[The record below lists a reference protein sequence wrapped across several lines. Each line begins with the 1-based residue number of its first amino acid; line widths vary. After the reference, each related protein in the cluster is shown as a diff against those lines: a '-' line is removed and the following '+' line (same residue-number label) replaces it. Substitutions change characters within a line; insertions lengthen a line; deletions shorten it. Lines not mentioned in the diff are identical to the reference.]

1 MRLRIVLALATVA
14 ALASPAAAY
23 ADFGHVVAPGESL
36 TSIAAADGLSV
47 AALAAANDFASDAEL
62 ITGSVVEIPPQD
74 HTSSNASVSGRLV
87 STREYVVRPGDTLS
101 GIAGRGGVSVS
112 YLADL
117 NHIKANALL
126 LAGSTLIVPG
136 AAQVTASGLQLS
148 SATGLDGSSG
158 GPPYPTPERVTA
170 SQVEQVAV
178 ANDVSPSLA
187 AAIAWQESGFNN
199 DFVSSADA
207 RGVMQI
213 LPSTWDWIQGTL
225 AAGTPLAPASAI
237 DNVRGGVLLLR
248 SLLNSTEGD
257 PALAVAGYIQG
268 LSSVDRNGMFP
279 STQQYVASVLALRE
293 RFGGP

>member
-1 MRLRIVLALATVA
+1 MRLRIVLALATTA
-14 ALASPAAAY
+14 ALASPAVAQ
-23 ADFGHVVAPGESL
+23 ADFGHVVGPGESL

-47 AALAAANDFASDAEL
+47 AALAAANDLAPDAEL
-62 ITGSVVEIPPQD
+62 IAGSVLEIPPQGQ
-74 HTSSNASVSGRLV
+74 SSSASGSSRLA

-117 NHIKANALL
+117 NHINVNALL
-126 LAGSTLIVPG
+126 LAGSTLTVPG
-136 AAQVTASGLQLS
+136 AAQVTASGLQPS
-148 SATGLDGSSG
+148 SATGPDGSSG

-170 SQVEQVAV
+170 SQVEQVAIE
-178 ANDVSPSLA
+178 NDVSPSLA

-213 LPSTWDWIQGTL
+213 LPTTWAWIQGTL
-225 AAGTPLAPASAI
+225 TAGTPLAPASAI

-248 SLLNSTEGD
+248 SLLNSTDGD
-257 PALAVAGYIQG
+257 PALAVAGYVQG

-279 STQQYVASVLALRE
+279 ATQQYVDSVLGLRE

>member
-1 MRLRIVLALATVA
+1 MRLRIVLALATTA
-14 ALASPAAAY
+14 ALASPAVAQ
-23 ADFGHVVAPGESL
+23 ADFGHVVVRGESL
-36 TSIAAADGLSV
+36 TSIAIADGLSV
-47 AALAAANDFASDAEL
+47 AALAAANDLAPNAEL
-62 ITGSVVEIPPQD
+62 IAGSVVEIPPQD
-74 HTSSNASVSGRLV
+74 HTSSSASVSGRLA
-87 STREYVVRPGDTLS
+87 STRDYVVRPGDTLS

-117 NHIKANALL
+117 NRIKVNALL
-126 LAGSTLIVPG
+126 LAGSTLVVPG
-136 AAQVTASGLQLS
+136 AAQEAASGLQLS
-148 SATGLDGSSG
+148 SATGPDGSSG
-158 GPPYPTPERVTA
+158 GPPYPTPERVTT
-170 SQVEQVAV
+170 SQVEQVAI

-225 AAGTPLAPASAI
+225 TAGTPLAPASAI

-248 SLLNSTEGD
+248 SLLNSTDGD
-257 PALAVAGYIQG
+257 PALAVAGYVQG

-279 STQQYVASVLALRE
+279 STQQYVDSVLALRA